1 MAKKLLSFALV
12 AGAASAAFA
21 AAKLIAN
28 RKAEKGEI
36 AGDERNDISDAFY
49 KARYERECGK
59 ITEEQYRE
67 TLSAIHNKA
76 AARGE
81 SALNELLEEAYD
93 EAGSIVYWHTWLMR
107 DVKESES
114 TSLEDFIRRFPDK
127 AFEHDMLG
135 LNPYCYEAQARDS
148 ADYIAKQYY
157 RKLSKRESLLY
168 EYVQMLG
175 GNTNK
180 IRRAFNK
187 ARESNSN

>member
-12 AGAASAAFA
+12 AGAALA

-28 RKAEKGEI
+28 RKAEKEEI
-36 AGDERNDISDAFY
+36 ETSERNDISDAFY
-49 KARYERECGK
+49 EARYKRERGS

-67 TLSAIHNKA
+67 TLSAIYNKA
-76 AARGE
+76 VARGE

-93 EAGSIVYWHTWLMR
+93 EAGSVVFWHTWLMR
-107 DVKESES
+107 DVKEAKAA
-114 TSLEDFIRRFPDK
+114 SLEDFIRKFPDK
-127 AFEHDMLG
+127 AFEHDALA

-148 ADYIAKQYY
+148 ADYIAKEYY
-157 RKLSKRESLLY
+157 KKLHKRESLLF

-175 GNTNK
+175 GDTNK